1 MIMNLIFYIPL
12 FVCFAVLV
20 FFVYLALYRKDNTSL
35 TKDDNVNVFQLLKDK
50 RMAEYDTRQINV
62 KSFGRK
68 VGSFG
73 EYGLTVTNP
82 VCLTNMNEG
91 LRSYVSD
98 LCHRGS
104 GVEKYRIVA
113 VYQVSLFTSPV
124 QKVELLMR
132 NTHEV
137 IPIFFSES
145 NYENRSEFPSGF
157 YSYSEHLQ
165 NIREA
170 EEMAKYK
177 ASVDSEEDSGLR
189 FSIRDTTSSYTSFS
203 LRMSERDEQR
213 EHLVWKEQRTRKQ
226 YTVKTIWEM
235 PK

>member
-1 MIMNLIFYIPL
+1 MENFIAYAIFI
-12 FVCFAVLV
+12 V
-20 FFVYLALYRKDNTSL
+20 FFGIILFLLYLALFKETPSSNSRNGNGNILKEIKDR
-35 TKDDNVNVFQLLKDK
+35 
-50 RMAEYDTRQINV
+50 RMAEYDTRQVNA

-91 LRSYVSD
+91 LRTYISN

-113 VYQVSLFTSPV
+113 VYQVSLFASPV

-137 IPIFFSES
+137 IPMFFSES
-145 NYENRSEFPSGF
+145 NYENRSEFPFGF
-157 YSYSEHLQ
+157 YSYSEYLQ

-170 EEMAKYK
+170 EEKAKRK
-177 ASVDSEEDSGLR
+177 ASVGSREDSGLR
-189 FSIRDTTSSYTSFS
+189 FSLRDTTPSYTSFN
-203 LRMSERDEQR
+203 LRMSERDKQR
-213 EHLVWKEQRTRKQ
+213 EYLVWKEQKIKKR